1 MIIFLQINKDEI
13 VEQYLNT
20 EKRRGDEPSSFW
32 LNFYIF
38 VHLLK
43 APFLAPMIFL
53 LILGNGG
60 KLIK

>member
-1 MIIFLQINKDEI
+1 MIIFLQVNKSEI
-13 VEQYLNT
+13 IQQYLDS
-20 EKRRGDEPSSFW
+20 EKIRGDEPSSLW
-32 LNFYIF
+32 LNVYIL

-60 KLIK
+60 KLMK